1 MPTTDNRPDAQLAWR
16 LNAID
21 QLDDRAIARLL
32 RIIGTIGIDP
42 RPRVDS
48 VDRRRLRVIVKGMT
62 QFLETLDAI
71 GDQLDAQ

>member
-1 MPTTDNRPDAQLAWR
+1 MPETTNRPDSQLEWR
-16 LNAID
+16 LSTID
-21 QLDDRAIARLL
+21 KLDDREIAKLL

-71 GDQLDAQ
+71 GDQLDA

>member
-1 MPTTDNRPDAQLAWR
+1 MPKTATQPDAQLAWR
-16 LNAID
+16 LNTID
-21 QLDDRAIARLL
+21 QLDDIPIARLL
-32 RIIGTIGIDP
+32 RILGTIGIDP

-71 GDQLDAQ
+71 GDQLNA